1 MPHSG
6 SRILLSGPVSPLK
19 YQIDQD
25 QLDDRK
31 ERNEQ
36 EELRF
41 SGLVMEKYHAEDT
54 AKCAETGGK
63 TEQITLRDAESIL
76 LSLFLI
82 RVKHGQSEQVH
93 QNEKDQKN
101 HIVII
106 YESKNKLH
114 TPPPMTIIP
123 RI

>member
-6 SRILLSGPVSPLK
+6 SRIRLSGPVPPLK

-41 SGLVMEKYHAEDT
+41 SGLVMEKDHAEHAVECT
-54 AKCAETGGK
+54 ETGGK
-63 TEQITLRDAESIL
+63 SQEITLGNAESVL
-76 LSLFLI
+76 LGLFLI